1 MKAETA
7 EIAEIAVT
15 EESDESFENFR
26 AGFLPSN
33 YEAPATAGGYL
44 KILNGE
50 THRIRIMG
58 SFKFPSTA
66 IMGWEGWTDDSKPMR
81 REYSTKGY
89 DDLTVLDRDGKPRH
103 FWLFQIWHEEQK
115 LPMIWEI
122 TQRTIQN
129 AIRAYTENPAWGD
142 PSKYIISISRTG
154 TGTDTKYN
162 LIAEPPIAK
171 ASAEIMGS
179 MLSARIDCRAIFTDD
194 NPFGALSDG
203 DADDIPF

>member
-1 MKAETA
+1 MREETETQEFEAENN
-7 EIAEIAVT
+7 
-15 EESDESFENFR
+15 S
-26 AGFLPSN
+26 FLPAN

-44 KILNGE
+44 KIQAGE

-81 REYSTKGY
+81 REYSPKGY
-89 DDLTVLDRDGKPRH
+89 DELTGLDRDGKPRH

-115 LPMIWEI
+115 VPMIWEI

-129 AIRAYTENPAWGD
+129 AIRAYAENPAWGD
-142 PSKYIISISRTG
+142 PSRYIISISRTG

-171 ASAEIMGS
+171 ASQEILDS
-179 MLSARIDCRAIFTDD
+179 MLSGRIDCRAIFTDD
-194 NPFGALSDG
+194 NPFGALADG
-203 DADDIPF
+203 DADGIPF

>member
-7 EIAEIAVT
+7 ENVVT

-33 YEAPATAGGYL
+33 YEAPVTAGGYL
-44 KILNGE
+44 KVKAGE
-50 THRIRIMG
+50 MHRIRIMG

-81 REYSTKGY
+81 REYSMKGY

-103 FWLFQIWHEEQK
+103 FWLFQVWHEDQK
-115 LPMIWEI
+115 MAMIWEI
-122 TQRTIQN
+122 TQRTIQD
-129 AIRAYTENPAWGD
+129 AIRAFVDNPSWGD
-142 PSKYIISISRTG
+142 PSKYIITISRTG

-162 LIAEPPIAK
+162 LMPEPPIE
-171 ASAEIMGS
+171 SPSQEIKDA
-179 MLSARIDCRAIFTDD
+179 MLSARIDCRAIFLDE
-194 NPFGALSDG
+194 NPFGSLADG
-203 DADDIPF
+203 DAIPF